1 MKRYDIAIIGTG
13 PAGLE
18 AAITAK
24 VRNKDIVL
32 FGSAASSEKV
42 WKAHTVRNYLGLP
55 EVPGAEM
62 QKAFLR
68 HLEAME
74 IEITDAKA
82 VLVYPMGDYFSILT
96 SKGNYESSSVIVAA
110 GTAPA
115 KTYPGEE
122 EYLGRGVSYC
132 ATCDAA
138 LYKGKKTAIVGFS
151 PEEEA
156 EADFMTEY
164 ASEVLYFPMYKEKVH
179 VKPEVKVLREKP
191 VSIGGRLK
199 VNKFVTDGG
208 EYEVDGVFILR
219 SSVAP
224 SQLIPGLETE
234 EGHVKTDRR
243 MATSIEG
250 CFACGDI
257 TGPPY
262 QYIKAAGEGNVAALS
277 AVSWLDQK
285 RRSMQTDNG

>member
-1 MKRYDIAIIGTG
+1 MTRYDIAIVGTG

-24 VRNKDIVL
+24 VRNKNIIL

-42 WKAHTVRNYLGLP
+42 FKAHAVRNYLGLP
-55 EVPGAEM
+55 EVTGENM
-62 QKAFLR
+62 QKAFLQ
-68 HLEAME
+68 HLEAMD
-74 IEITDAKA
+74 IEITEAKA
-82 VLVYPMGDYFSILT
+82 GLIYPMGDYFSIMS
-96 SKGNYESSSVIVAA
+96 SKGNYEASSVIVAA

-115 KTYPGEE
+115 KTYPGEN

-138 LYKGKKTAIVGFS
+138 LYKGKKTAIIGFS

-164 ASEVLYFPMYKEKVH
+164 ASEVLYFPMYKEEVKVR
-179 VKPEVKVLREKP
+179 PEVKVIREKP
-191 VSIGGRLK
+191 VSIEGRLK
-199 VNKFVTDGG
+199 VGKLVTDGG

-224 SQLIPGLETE
+224 SQLIPGLEMDG
-234 EGHVKTDRR
+234 GHVKTDRR

-285 RRSMQTDNG
+285 RRSAQEQAE